1 MSKSEADKNNVT
13 TDKVVC
19 AADFS
24 DIFTEFGDPGA
35 IPPWMRR
42 KPSTFA
48 QGARCQLDERCKKV
62 NTQMCDI
69 LKCQKSTTI
78 KADRL
83 NEIV

>member
-13 TDKVVC
+13 TDKVLC

-62 NTQMCDI
+62 NTPMCDI
-69 LKCQKSTTI
+69 LKCQKSTTK
-78 KADRL
+78 KAGRL